1 MELIVL
7 SSLEKV
13 FSDEKPSAEAFSG
26 FSMLK
31 NEKRQCRDR
40 GIAEP

>member
-1 MELIVL
+1 MELIIL

-13 FSDEKPSAEAFSG
+13 FSDEKPKAKAFEK

-31 NEKRQCRDR
+31 NEKASFQAAFC
-40 GIAEP
+40 